1 MLFPFLTIFIIFI
14 LFLAYR
20 YKTTDKKQKD
30 IQASFWEREN
40 AANATPPVD
49 LDSLSYITIPLE
61 KFPLGFSDDENIIS
75 IENQLRQLSQKRILN
90 LTGITNTEV
99 KERYGV
105 SNLNA
110 LTEIGE
116 NFDQL
121 TILLKDYASILIE
134 SEHLAEAVTV
144 LEFGVG
150 IGTDIRQNYTMLG
163 DCYKALGKTEKIQ
176 YLIDQVSAGNL
187 MLAPGI
193 IRYLENLS

>member
-1 MLFPFLTIFIIFI
+1 MLFPFLTIFLIFVI
-14 LFLAYR
+14 FLAYR
-20 YKTTDKKQKD
+20 YKTTNKKQKD

-49 LDSLSYITIPLE
+49 LDNLIYITIPLE
-61 KFPLGFSDDENIIS
+61 KFPLGLSDDENRIS
-75 IENQLRQLSQKRILN
+75 IEDQLRQLSQKRILN

-134 SEHLAEAVTV
+134 AEHLEEAVAV

-163 DCYKALGKTEKIQ
+163 DCYKALGKPEKIQ
-176 YLIDQVSAGNL
+176 YLIDTVSAKNL
-187 MLAPGI
+187 LLAPGI
-193 IRYLENLS
+193 IRYLENLL